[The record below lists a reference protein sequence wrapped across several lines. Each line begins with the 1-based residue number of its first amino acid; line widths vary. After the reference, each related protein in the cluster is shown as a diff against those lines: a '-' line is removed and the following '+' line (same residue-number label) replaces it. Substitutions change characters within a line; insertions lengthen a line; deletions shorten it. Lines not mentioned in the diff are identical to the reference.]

1 MSDSIQHILVVD
13 DDDRLRHL
21 IERYLKEEGFGVS
34 TAADA
39 PAMDK
44 KLAREHIDLII
55 LDVMLPGE
63 DGIAICKRLRMQSD
77 SPPILM
83 LSAIGEDLD
92 RITGLETGAD
102 DNLPKP
108 FNTRELLA
116 RIKAILRRKPKEVP
130 GSPSQQN
137 EIITFGDFAIN
148 LGERTLHKKNEVIP
162 LSTGEF
168 AVMKALITHPRKT
181 LSREQLMSIARGRE
195 YNAYDRTIDTQISR
209 LRKIFEIDPAR
220 PRYIQTVWGAG
231 YVFIPEG
238 DKTHD

>member
-1 MSDSIQHILVVD
+1 MSEAIQHILVVD

-21 IERYLKEEGFGVS
+21 IERYLKEEGFAVS
-34 TAADA
+34 TAQDA
-39 PAMDK
+39 TAMDK
-44 KLAREHIDLII
+44 RLAREHIDLII

-63 DGIAICKRLRMQSD
+63 DGIAICKRLQQQPD

-83 LSAIGEDLD
+83 LSAKGEDLD

-102 DNLPKP
+102 DYLPKP

-116 RIKAILRRKPKEVP
+116 RIKAILRRNPKEVP
-130 GSPSQQN
+130 GSPGKEN
-137 EIITFGDFAIN
+137 EIISFGDFAIN
-148 LGERTLHKKNEVIP
+148 LGERTLHKKDEGIP

-238 DKTHD
+238 EKSHG